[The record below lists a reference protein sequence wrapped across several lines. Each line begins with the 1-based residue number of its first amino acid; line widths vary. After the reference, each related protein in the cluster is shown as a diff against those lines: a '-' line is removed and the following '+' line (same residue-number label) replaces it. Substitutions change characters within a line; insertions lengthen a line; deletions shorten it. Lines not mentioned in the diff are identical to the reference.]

1 MSEVTT
7 TNNVIERN
15 TYLDMQDKSGNV
27 ERHFPYTKFKNIED
41 IPTADDDTIAP
52 VKLYSTTGE
61 NLDGALSQKTAT
73 DKLTKV
79 QAALQLLA
87 ANSYIID
94 DVTGK
99 TYKIGSNDGKFYFEE
114 STVSPMEVINM
125 IITATEN
132 LVNSVEME
140 SEEN

>member
-1 MSEVTT
+1 MSEVTK
-7 TNNVIERN
+7 NNDVIERD
-15 TYLDMQDKSGNV
+15 TYLDMQDRDGNV
-27 ERHFPYTKFKNIED
+27 ERYFPYTKFKNIQD
-41 IPTADDDTIAP
+41 IPTADDDTVAP

-73 DKLTKV
+73 EKLTKV

-114 STVSPMEVINM
+114 SIVSPMEVINM
-125 IITATEN
+125 IISAAEN
-132 LVNSVEME
+132 LVNSVET
-140 SEEN
+140 EEN